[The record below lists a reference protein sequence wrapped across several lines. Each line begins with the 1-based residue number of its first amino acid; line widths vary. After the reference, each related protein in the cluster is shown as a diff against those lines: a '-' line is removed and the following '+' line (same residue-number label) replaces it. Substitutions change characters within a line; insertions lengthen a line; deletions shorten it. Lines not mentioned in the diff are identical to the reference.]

1 MTEFLEFENKNTAV
15 ERIAAFDDMPNS
27 ALLDVQE
34 LVALGI
40 GISHALLNFAIG
52 RASLALPPLYH
63 TPVNK
68 DSPDFCNRSIE
79 SFTTKKNYPRKFDL
93 G

>member
-40 GISHALLNFAIG
+40 GRRISAVA
-52 RASLALPPLYH
+52 ASTPQLISSCAFRLALAC
-63 TPVNK
+63 
-68 DSPDFCNRSIE
+68 F
-79 SFTTKKNYPRKFDL
+79 
-93 G
+93 

>member
-40 GISHALLNFAIG
+40 GSRATIWRDVQSRRLAAPIKIG
-52 RASLALPPLYH
+52 A
-63 TPVNK
+63 
-68 DSPDFCNRSIE
+68 NRTRWRVGDVRRFMTE
-79 SFTTKKNYPRKFDL
+79 
-93 G
+93 GWV